1 MGWAHAGGSRMIEV
15 ERVIDATPD
24 VVFDVLADGWV
35 YAAWVVG
42 ASRVR
47 SVDAGWPQQGTR
59 IHHSVGAW
67 PLLVHDTTHVASS
80 QPPHRLELDAR
91 VWPVGEA
98 KVIFE
103 LAPEAMN
110 RCRVRMIE
118 DATKGPMRVVPYP
131 LRNLAISPRNVETLR
146 RLAYLAE
153 GREGRRGSDADQD
166 ADEVAGE
173 DSEPGAG

>member
-1 MGWAHAGGSRMIEV
+1 MIEV
-15 ERVIDATPD
+15 ERVIDASPE

-47 SVDAGWPQQGTR
+47 SVDEGWPQPGTR

-67 PLLVHDTTHVASS
+67 PFLVHDTTHVVSS
-80 QPPHRLELDAR
+80 EPPYRLELTAR

-98 KVIFE
+98 KVIFT
-103 LAPEAMN
+103 LAQVGAG
-110 RCRVRMIE
+110 RCWVRMVE

-131 LRNLAISPRNVETLR
+131 LRSLTISPRNVETLR
-146 RLAYLAE
+146 RLGYLAE
-153 GREGRRGSDADQD
+153 GREGTRAD
-166 ADEVAGE
+166 GE
-173 DSEPGAG
+173 PGDDVKSEPSKN

>member
-1 MGWAHAGGSRMIEV
+1 MGWPNAGGRRMIEV
-15 ERVIDATPD
+15 ERVIDATPE

-47 SVDAGWPQQGTR
+47 SVDDGWPQQGTR

-80 QPPHRLELDAR
+80 KPPHRLELDAR

-103 LAPEAMN
+103 LAPEGMS

-131 LRNLAISPRNVETLR
+131 LRTLAISPRNVETLR

-153 GREGRRGSDADQD
+153 GREGRRGSDPGQD
-166 ADEVAGE
+166 ADQVAGE
-173 DSEPGAG
+173 DGGPGES